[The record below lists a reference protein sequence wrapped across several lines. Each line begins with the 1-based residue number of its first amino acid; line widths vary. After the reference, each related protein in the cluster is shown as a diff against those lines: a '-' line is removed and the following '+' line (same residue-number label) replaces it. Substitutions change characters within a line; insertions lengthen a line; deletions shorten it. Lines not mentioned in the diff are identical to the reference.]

1 MNRKVQAY
9 VAAVLVAAIA
19 TTVGLYVADPSVD
32 PAHVRVALVFGA
44 LGVFTQFLSYQLTPG
59 ATGSIAFI
67 PYLAII
73 ATSPNWLGVLAG
85 VSAFVIVEVTARRAP
100 IKAAFN
106 LAQQA
111 LAGSVGVLAY
121 RASGGDSLLVSPEFA
136 ILPLLSLLAAFIG
149 TNSVAVSVVVALSS
163 GRRALDV
170 WRDNTSRTI
179 GYDLLSL
186 PVVYAFV
193 WVYVNAGPTGVA
205 LLAVPVL
212 GVRQLYISNWQLEK
226 ANQELLEL
234 MVAAIE
240 ARDPYT
246 SGHSRRVSNYS
257 KTIARAIGLGGREI
271 ERVAVA
277 ALLHDVGKIHEIF
290 APILRKPDRL
300 TAEEWDIMKTHP
312 IKSAELAQHVSQLR
326 DVIPALRNHHE
337 NWDGTGYPDGLAGEE
352 IPLYARVIMF
362 ADTIDAMTTDRPYRS
377 ALGEAQVR
385 AELVRMKGRQFDPRI
400 CDALLSSP
408 LFSSLFPETPN
419 RVTPRSSDRLTLG
432 LTRVSRRIGA

>member
-1 MNRKVQAY
+1 MNRSVRIY
-9 VAAVLVAAIA
+9 VGIVMIAAIA
-19 TTVGLYVADPSVD
+19 ATVGLYMSAPTVD
-32 PAHVRVALVFGA
+32 AAHVRVALVFFA

-85 VSAFVIVEVTARRAP
+85 VSAFVVVEITARRAP
-100 IKAAFN
+100 IKATFN
-106 LAQQA
+106 IAQQA
-111 LAGSVGVLAY
+111 LAGCVCVFVY
-121 RASGGDSLLVSPEFA
+121 RASGGESLLVAPQFNVV
-136 ILPLLSLLAAFIG
+136 PLLALLAAFIG
-149 TNSVAVSVVVALSS
+149 TNSLAVSVVVALSS

-186 PVVYAFV
+186 PVVYAFA
-193 WVYVNAGPTGVA
+193 WVYANAGPTGVA

-226 ANQELLEL
+226 SNQELLEL

-257 KTIARAIGLGGREI
+257 KIIARAIGLGGREV
-271 ERVAVA
+271 ERVGVA
-277 ALLHDVGKIHEIF
+277 ALLHDVGKIHEVF

-300 TAEEWDIMKTHP
+300 TPEEWEIMKTHP
-312 IKSAELAQHVSQLR
+312 IKSAELAQYVSQLK
-326 DVIPALRNHHE
+326 DVIPALRHHHE

-352 IPLYARVIMF
+352 IPLYARVVMF
-362 ADTIDAMTTDRPYRS
+362 ADTIDAMTTDRPYRA
-377 ALGEAQVR
+377 ALRQSDVAD
-385 AELVRMKGRQFDPRI
+385 ELVRMRGKQFDPRI
-400 CDALLSSP
+400 CDALLASP
-408 LFSSLFPETPN
+408 LFSSLFQEPTRRP
-419 RVTPRSSDRLTLG
+419 TPRSSERLSLA
-432 LTRVSRRIGA
+432 LTRSRRIGA